1 MPITVDTAGNITN
14 TPITIG
20 SVGTVTTSKYTI
32 VSPPHTDDTDTR
44 CAKHIEA
51 DALSKEAIEQIKQL
65 FNAKPLVEYA
75 CHNCGAKLQLE
86 PENHIFKCK
95 YCGSVYMVGL
105 DQINSGK

>member
-1 MPITVDTAGNITN
+1 MAESIIA
-14 TPITIG
+14 
-20 SVGTVTTSKYTI
+20 TT
-32 VSPPHTDDTDTR
+32 TD
-44 CAKHIEA
+44 AKMYISAIYQNGKQAYLSA
-51 DALSKEAIEQIKQL
+51 DRLSDSAINQIKQL

-105 DQINSGK
+105 DQINSEK

>member
-1 MPITVDTAGNITN
+1 MPITFDTAGNIINEVFT
-14 TPITIG
+14 TIDTKLP
-20 SVGTVTTSKYTI
+20 SPSPNTI
-32 VSPPHTDDTDTR
+32 VTG
-44 CAKHIEA
+44 AKHIKA
-51 DALSKEAIEQIKQL
+51 DTLSKEAIEQIKQL

>member
-1 MPITVDTAGNITN
+1 MNIATTTT

-20 SVGTVTTSKYTI
+20 GVGIDKYTI
-32 VSPPHTDDTDTR
+32 TSLPYTDNNT
-44 CAKHIEA
+44 AKISARHVEA
-51 DALSKEAIEQIKQL
+51 DALSKEAIEQIKRL
-65 FNAKPLVEYA
+65 FNAKPLVEYS
-75 CHNCGAKLQLE
+75 CHKCGASLQLE

>member
-1 MPITVDTAGNITN
+1 MPITFDTAGNTIN
-14 TPITIG
+14 KPITL
-20 SVGTVTTSKYTI
+20 GTVATATDKYTI
-32 VSPPHTDDTDTR
+32 ISSPHTDGTVKLS
-44 CAKHIEA
+44 AKHIEA

-65 FNAKPLVEYA
+65 FNAKPLVEYS

>member
-1 MPITVDTAGNITN
+1 MPITVDTAGNIIN
-14 TPITIG
+14 KPITVG
-20 SVGTVTTSKYTI
+20 SVGTVTTSKYTV
-32 VSPPHTDDTDTR
+32 VSPHHTGDTITLG
-44 CAKHIEA
+44 AKHIEA
-51 DALSKEAIEQIKQL
+51 DTLSEEAIDQIKRL

>member
-1 MPITVDTAGNITN
+1 MDSIS
-14 TPITIG
+14 TPITI
-20 SVGTVTTSKYTI
+20 STAGTSDINKYVI
-32 VSPPHTDDTDTR
+32 PLSYAD
-44 CAKHIEA
+44 KHIEA
-51 DALSKEAIEQIKQL
+51 DELSEKAIEQIKRL
-65 FNAKPLVEYA
+65 FSAKPLVEYA